1 MQPIETAT
9 FHDLLPLY
17 LGHLRGKRRSP
28 RTIELRTYQLER
40 FFTATGLLPNDVTI
54 DHLRAWMDRPEWAA
68 NTCQVVKSS
77 LGGFFGYLHDEEILP
92 RNAAK
97 RLESPKVPASK
108 PKPASDDAVA
118 SALAKASD
126 RVKLMITLGMM
137 VGLRAMEIAAVHSD
151 DVSLDSNGA
160 TLRVLGKGAKTRI
173 LPISD
178 DVAALLLSDESGYL
192 FPGRGGPTTH
202 ISPAYVSRLVSR
214 TLPPGVTCHKLR
226 HRFATLAYRG
236 SGNIRVVQELLGHA
250 SVATTQVYVA
260 VDNDE
265 LRQAVLS
272 VAA

>member
-1 MQPIETAT
+1 MQPNPTTYPE
-9 FHDLLPLY
+9 LLPLY

-28 RTIELRTYQLER
+28 RTIELRQYQLDR
-40 FFTATGLLPNDVTI
+40 FFNSTGLQPDEVTI
-54 DHLRAWMDRPEWAA
+54 DHLRAYMDRPEWAP
-68 NTCQVVKSS
+68 NTCQVVRSS
-77 LGGFFGYLHDEEILP
+77 LGGFYKYLHDEEILT
-92 RNAAK
+92 RNPAA

-118 SALAKASD
+118 EALAVASD

-137 VGLRAMEIAAVHSD
+137 VGLRAMEIAAVHTD
-151 DVSLDSNGA
+151 DVTLGSNGA
-160 TLRVLGKGAKTRI
+160 TLRVLGKGNKTRVI
-173 LPISD
+173 PLSD
-178 DVAALLLSDESGYL
+178 DVASLLLSDTSGYL
-192 FPGRGGPTTH
+192 FPGRNPAHH
-202 ISPAYVSRLVSR
+202 ISPAYVSRLVSK

-250 SVATTQVYVA
+250 SVATTQIYIS